1 MDVNKNVEC
10 YGNSYIQ
17 CLSHKN
23 ILHWENVCFSE
34 NGYINTE
41 LAEF

>member
-1 MDVNKNVEC
+1 MSSVTAIVT
-10 YGNSYIQ
+10 YGVCPIRTFYT
-17 CLSHKN
+17 
-23 ILHWENVCFSE
+23 ENVCFSE